1 MELVVEK
8 PVTSFDLS
16 QISPGCLLWGKHSS
30 WEEGQTGLVTS
41 ATESQLTVQ
50 YHPGIG
56 NVINHFII
64 PVSEAAEG
72 QWEIRWSKDLTEVF
86 EFGRKAGPEEPQAP
100 EPEEPEP
107 EKSELEDPEP
117 GEPGQGDLKQEGQEG
132 GEVKD
137 VI

>member
-8 PVTSFDLS
+8 PSVSFDLS
-16 QISPGCLLWGKHSS
+16 RIGPGCLLWGKHSS
-30 WEEGQTGLVTS
+30 WGEGEAGIVTS
-41 ATESQLTVQ
+41 ATESQLVVQ

-56 NVINHFII
+56 NITNHFII

-86 EFGRKAGPEEPQAP
+86 EFGIQPGTDKPQAP
-100 EPEEPEP
+100 EPEEPDKEKLDVEETKP
-107 EKSELEDPEP
+107 E
-117 GEPGQGDLKQEGQEG
+117 DLNQEGKKE
-132 GEVKD
+132 D